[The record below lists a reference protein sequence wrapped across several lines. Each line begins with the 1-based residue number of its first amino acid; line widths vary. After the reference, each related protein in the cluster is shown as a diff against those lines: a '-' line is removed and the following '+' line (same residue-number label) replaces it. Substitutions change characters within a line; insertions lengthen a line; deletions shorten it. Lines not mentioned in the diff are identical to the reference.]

1 MKTPLTFIRNNKGQS
16 LIEYLLLVA
25 LMAVGSIAVLRSL
38 NKTVAV
44 NFANVTSAL
53 QGEGAKKVSHER
65 VSESD
70 FKKRDMSSFMSGS
83 MNRKSGSSTRDED

>member
-1 MKTPLTFIRNNKGQS
+1 MKLSLLKNNKGQS

-25 LMAVGSIAVLRSL
+25 LMAIGTIAVLRTL

-44 NFANVTSAL
+44 NFSNVTSAL

-65 VSESD
+65 VSEGD

-83 MNRKSGSSTRDED
+83 MNRKSGSSASNED

>member
-1 MKTPLTFIRNNKGQS
+1 MKNSLKIIQNKKGQS

-25 LMAVGSIAVLRSL
+25 LMAIGTIAVLRTL

-44 NFANVTSAL
+44 NFTNVTSAL
-53 QGEGAKKVSHER
+53 QGEGAKKISHER

-70 FKKRDMSSFMSGS
+70 FKKRDMSSFMSGA
-83 MNRKSGSSTRDED
+83 MNRKSGSSGRDED